1 MCKHQNKEK
10 ALFRHHCNKYW
21 LLQGLEICRIGI
33 LFPIY
38 SLCYVVCPW
47 ANFSQSMR
55 KPFIK
60 FICNSA
66 SYFFFLCKSF
76 ISILFIQLPRNYVV
90 TRIIRHALLN
100 FFVVLIEVAYITYV
114 SLFLHVPCMQ
124 QSVVI
129 YYIHKCHESKNSI
142 FC

>member
-1 MCKHQNKEK
+1 MQAQNKEK

-21 LLQGLEICRIGI
+21 LVQGLEICRIGI

-66 SYFFFLCKSF
+66 SYFFFLCKCFIFYNRFIIRQLKTENTPFHLYFICSSLRLLSVMTSLSYMDKISF
-76 ISILFIQLPRNYVV
+76 IQQPLWKQAKFC
-90 TRIIRHALLN
+90 A
-100 FFVVLIEVAYITYV
+100 
-114 SLFLHVPCMQ
+114 FLMCT
-124 QSVVI
+124 
-129 YYIHKCHESKNSI
+129 
-142 FC
+142 